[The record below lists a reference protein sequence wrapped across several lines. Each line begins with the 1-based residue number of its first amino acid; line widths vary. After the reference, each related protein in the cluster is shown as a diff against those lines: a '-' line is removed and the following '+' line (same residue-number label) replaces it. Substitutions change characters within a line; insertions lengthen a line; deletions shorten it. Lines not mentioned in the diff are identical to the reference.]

1 MVKKVSAELES
12 IDHELEESIASLRQ
26 AGVRITPQRQAI
38 MRYLISSHSHP
49 TADEIYQALSP
60 KFPNISVATIYNNL
74 RVFKDIG
81 IVKELTYGDSSS
93 RFDFNTHNHYHIICE
108 KCGKIVDFHYPGLED
123 VEMAA
128 SKLTGFEINEHRLE
142 LYGLCPDC
150 QQAQQENV

>member
-1 MVKKVSAELES
+1 MDNVLVKNALAELKEAN
-12 IDHELEESIASLRQ
+12 I
-26 AGVRITPQRQAI
+26 RITPQRYAI
-38 MRYLISSHSHP
+38 LEYLIENHTHP
-49 TADEIYQALSP
+49 TADEIYRALEDH
-60 KFPNISVATIYNNL
+60 FPNMSVTTVYNNL
-74 RVFKDIG
+74 RLFTEIG
-81 IVKELTYGDSSS
+81 FVQEMSYGDASS
-93 RFDFNTHNHYHIICE
+93 RFDFSSKKHYHVICQ

>member
-1 MVKKVSAELES
+1 MSAELES
-12 IDHELEESIASLRQ
+12 IDHELEESIASLRK

-93 RFDFNTHNHYHIICE
+93 RFDFNTHNNYHIICE
-108 KCGKIVDFHYPGLED
+108 KCCKIVDFHNPQIDEVEKLDQHVKYYD
-123 VEMAA
+123 VNHHRM
-128 SKLTGFEINEHRLE
+128 EI
-142 LYGLCPDC
+142 YGVCKEC
-150 QQAQQENV
+150 KEEGN

>member
-1 MVKKVSAELES
+1 MSAELES
-12 IDHELEESIASLRQ
+12 IDHELEESIASLRK